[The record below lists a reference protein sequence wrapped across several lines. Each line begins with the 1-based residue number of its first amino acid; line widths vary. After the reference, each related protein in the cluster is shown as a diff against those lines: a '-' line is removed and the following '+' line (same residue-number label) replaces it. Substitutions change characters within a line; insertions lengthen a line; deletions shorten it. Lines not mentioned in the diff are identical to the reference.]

1 MKVYGPN
8 DELLEFSLFIFLS
21 FFLQLIKNKM
31 HKEPSV
37 TVVYSYLTHTTND
50 FKVLRWAVVTFAAL
64 FSPFTAAW
72 IHQPQD
78 KIYPEL

>member
-1 MKVYGPN
+1 
-8 DELLEFSLFIFLS
+8 
-21 FFLQLIKNKM
+21 M
-31 HKEPSV
+31 HNEPSV

-50 FKVLRWAVVTFAAL
+50 FKVLRWAVVTFAAP

-72 IHQPQD
+72 IPQPQD